1 MTNPLGGP
9 LDATAIKTQL
19 NIRLGN
25 RRTVQQ
31 FTDSLSSL
39 PSPSLSV
46 GNIMAVIPDNT
57 LVGSVTSATDNTT
70 PYKITVELPQS
81 IMSPTPPLS
90 SDFSGVAANEFMLM
104 GYDGLSANKE
114 AYTSPITTSPTGYDI
129 DSMRV
134 SMAKNLRNAQY
145 LSLIAAFG
153 VREGEPKIPVEI
165 DYMANTLISNNESV
179 IVTPVSENTCLESGT
194 FYMAQYLLDTPD
206 GSFMT
211 LTEYLSYISRP
222 LTDFTVSLSGPTI
235 TDNTR
240 RIRYNGDANN
250 YFYMPPIDTDSNKI
264 IVVALANSDIAAI
277 KTREADEQAF
287 ADRSTDHCIDQYR
300 ANTITNPG
308 IPSCPNGQSLTRTP
322 DKLNNTWPAGET
334 FESYCCEVLPCDCS
348 NEPTPAD
355 LTAFN
360 AANPFD
366 QSNLTQNSLT
376 WSVQDG
382 GCGELRNDYRNLF
395 SSQQAEESIFR
406 NMGPVENS
414 LLSRC
419 CDINLYD
426 KVSHPEFLQGGNC
439 GGH

>member
-1 MTNPLGGP
+1 
-9 LDATAIKTQL
+9 
-19 NIRLGN
+19 
-25 RRTVQQ
+25 
-31 FTDSLSSL
+31 
-39 PSPSLSV
+39 
-46 GNIMAVIPDNT
+46 
-57 LVGSVTSATDNTT
+57 
-70 PYKITVELPQS
+70 
-81 IMSPTPPLS
+81 
-90 SDFSGVAANEFMLM
+90 
-104 GYDGLSANKE
+104 
-114 AYTSPITTSPTGYDI
+114 
-129 DSMRV
+129 
-134 SMAKNLRNAQY
+134 MAKNLRNAQY

-153 VREGEPKIPVEI
+153 VRRGEPKIPVEI
-165 DYMANTLISNNESV
+165 DYMGNTLISNNESI
-179 IVTPVSENTCLESGT
+179 IVAPVSENTCLESGT

-206 GSFMT
+206 TSFKT
-211 LTEYLSYISRP
+211 LTDYLQYVARP

-240 RIRYNGDANN
+240 TITYNGDANN
-250 YFYMPPIDTDSNKI
+250 YFYMPPSDGDPTNKV
-264 IVVALANSDIAAI
+264 IVVALANSEIAVI
-277 KTREADEQAF
+277 KLAEADEQAF
-287 ADRSTDHCIDQYR
+287 EDRFTDHCIDQYR
-300 ANTITNPG
+300 ANAISNPG
-308 IPSCPNGQSLTRTP
+308 IPACPNGQSLTRTP

-348 NEPTPAD
+348 HEPTPAD

-406 NMGPVENS
+406 NMGPVENR